1 MPAVDAFVRLRLLTV
16 QPAPIEAQRYRSRL
30 TNRLSWA
37 RHEPPARDNVNLMS
51 LRFVPYGECSRIAS
65 LDADPVERAAAFAAV
80 CRLNALYMI
89 ERAGSG
95 HPGTTFSSLDIVAWL
110 HLEVL
115 GEGDRYF
122 SSKGHDVP
130 GLYAVLA
137 ALGRIDFELIHR
149 LRRLDGL
156 PGHPDVAA
164 TPEVVTSTGSLG
176 MGISKARGFVLADRF
191 LGRSGRAYVLTGDG
205 ELQEGQ
211 FWESLQ
217 PTANRGLHEIT
228 VIVDRNHVQSDT
240 WVEEVSDLGDLE
252 AKVRAFGW
260 AVARCD
266 GHDLGALAGALASL
280 AGEERPKLVIA
291 DTVKGAGVSFM
302 EPHDLPHT
310 DTALY
315 GFHSGAPS
323 PDEYERAVEEIKAP
337 LDERLARLGAAPV
350 ELVEA
355 EPPMHR
361 SAPRERQRLVPTYA
375 EALVEQAARE
385 PRLVALDADLR
396 LDTGL
401 FAFRERYPDR
411 FFECGIAEQDMVSQ
425 AGAMALAGLLPV
437 VHSFAC
443 FLSTRPNEQIYNN
456 ATERSKVIY
465 IGSLAGLVPG
475 GPGHSHQSVRD
486 ISALG
491 AVPGMALIEPFSE
504 AEVRAALDW
513 AVDHA
518 PGPVYLRLVSVPW
531 ALGFDPP
538 PVDALV
544 PGRGTVLRPA
554 GDVLFVAAGPVM
566 IAAAWR
572 AAELLGEDGL
582 EAGVVALP
590 WLRDVDGAWVADVA
604 GEAAIVSLD
613 NHYVSGGQGDAVL
626 AALAVESPG
635 AAARLH
641 KVGVTSIP
649 KSGGN
654 DEVLRAH
661 GLDADGIVDQVTRR
675 LGVRV

>member
-1 MPAVDAFVRLRLLTV
+1 MTGLRYV
-16 QPAPIEAQRYRSRL
+16 AQADC
-30 TNRLSWA
+30 A
-37 RHEPPARDNVNLMS
+37 RVA
-51 LRFVPYGECSRIAS
+51 G
-65 LDADPVERAAAFAAV
+65 LDADPVERAAAFADV

-95 HPGTTFSSLDIVAWL
+95 HPGTTFSSIDVVAWL

-115 GEGDRYF
+115 GDGDRYF

-130 GLYAVLA
+130 GLYAVLT
-137 ALGRIDFELIHR
+137 ALGRLDFDLIHQ

-176 MGISKARGFVLADRF
+176 MGVSKARGFVLADRVR
-191 LGRSGRAYVLTGDG
+191 GRSGRVYVLTGDG

-217 PTANRGLHEIT
+217 PTANRRLAEIT
-228 VIVDRNHVQSDT
+228 VIVDRNLVQSDT
-240 WVEEVSDLGDLE
+240 WVSEVSDLGDLE
-252 AKVRAFGW
+252 AKLRAFGW
-260 AVARCD
+260 VVRSCD
-266 GHDLGALAGALASL
+266 GHDLRAFADTLAGLDDV
-280 AGEERPKLVIA
+280 ERPRAVIA
-291 DTVKGAGVSFM
+291 NTRKGGGVSFM
-302 EPHDLPHT
+302 EPHDLPKT

-315 GFHSGAPS
+315 GYHSGAPTE
-323 PDEYERAVEEIKAP
+323 DEYEQAV
-337 LDERLARLGAAPV
+337 DEVLARLNARLERLGAEPV
-350 ELVEA
+350 GLVPA
-355 EPPMHR
+355 EPPEHH
-361 SAPRERQRLVPTYA
+361 SAPKERQRLVPAYG
-375 EALVEQAARE
+375 EALVAAAAQE
-385 PRLVALDADLR
+385 PRLIALDADLR

-401 FAFRERYPDR
+401 VAFRERFPDR

-465 IGSLAGLVPG
+465 AGSLAGLVPG

-491 AVPGMALIEPFSE
+491 AIPGMALLEPFCE
-504 AEVRAALDW
+504 DECRAIVRW
-513 AVDHA
+513 AVHQA
-518 PGPVYLRLVSVPW
+518 PGSVYIRLCSVPW

-538 PVDALV
+538 TIERLD

-554 GDVLFVAAGPVM
+554 GELLFVAAGPVM
-566 IAAAWR
+566 VANAMH
-572 AAELLGEDGL
+572 AAELVDAD
-582 EAGVVALP
+582 AGVVAIP
-590 WLRDVDGAWVADVA
+590 WLRDVDGSWLAEVA
-604 GEAAIVSLD
+604 GDAQIVTLD
-613 NHYVSGGQGDAVL
+613 NHYVVGGLGDAVL
-626 AALAVESPG
+626 AALADAG
-635 AAARLH
+635 APNPVQ
-641 KVGVTSIP
+641 KIGVTSVP

-654 DEVLRAH
+654 DEVLKAH
-661 GLDADGIVDQVTRR
+661 GLDAEGIAAQVRRR
-675 LGVRV
+675 LGAAV

>member
-1 MPAVDAFVRLRLLTV
+1 MLRYV
-16 QPAPIEAQRYRSRL
+16 
-30 TNRLSWA
+30 
-37 RHEPPARDNVNLMS
+37 PPA
-51 LRFVPYGECSRIAS
+51 ECERIRG
-65 LDADPVERAAAFAAV
+65 LEADPAERAAAFADA

-115 GEGDRYF
+115 GDGDRYF

-137 ALGRIDFELIHR
+137 ALGRLDFDLIHE

-176 MGISKARGFVLADRF
+176 MGISKARGFVLADRV
-191 LGRSGRAYVLTGDG
+191 LGRSGRVYVLTGDG

-217 PTANRGLHEIT
+217 PTTNRGLGEIT
-228 VIVDRNHVQSDT
+228 VIVDRNGIQSDT
-240 WVEEVSDLGDLE
+240 WVSKVSDLGDLE
-252 AKVRAFGW
+252 AKFRTFGW

-266 GHDLGALAGALASL
+266 GHDLRAFGETLEALRGEAG
-280 AGEERPKLVIA
+280 PKVVIA
-291 DTVKGAGVSFM
+291 DTRKGAGVSFM
-302 EPHDLPHT
+302 EPHDLPLT

-315 GFHSGAPS
+315 GFHSGAPTA
-323 PDEYERAVEEIKAP
+323 DEYERAVEEIKAR
-337 LDERLARLGAAPV
+337 LDARLGRLGAAPV

-355 EPPMHR
+355 APPEHR
-361 SAPRERQRLVPTYA
+361 SAPKERQRLVPTYG

-385 PRLVALDADLR
+385 PRLVVLDAELR

-401 FAFRERYPDR
+401 VGFRERFPDR

-465 IGSLAGLVPG
+465 VGSLAGLVPG

-504 AEVRAALDW
+504 AEVRAAVKW
-513 AVDHA
+513 AVDRA

-531 ALGFDPP
+531 ALGFEPP
-538 PVDALV
+538 AIDELV
-544 PGRGTVLRPA
+544 PGRGTVLRPG

-566 IAAAWR
+566 VATAWHAADLL
-572 AAELLGEDGL
+572 AADGL
-582 EAGVVALP
+582 DVGLIELP
-590 WLRDVDGAWVADVA
+590 WLRDVDGAWLADVA
-604 GEAAIVSLD
+604 GDAAIVCLD
-613 NHYVSGGQGDAVL
+613 NHYVVGGQGDAVL
-626 AALAVESPG
+626 AALAADAPE
-635 AAARLH
+635 AAARVR
-641 KVGVTSIP
+641 KIGVTSIP

-661 GLDADGIVDQVTRR
+661 GLDAESIAGR
-675 LGVRV
+675 VRSALPQRVSD

>member
-1 MPAVDAFVRLRLLTV
+1 ML
-16 QPAPIEAQRYRSRL
+16 E
-30 TNRLSWA
+30 
-37 RHEPPARDNVNLMS
+37 
-51 LRFVPYGECSRIAS
+51 
-65 LDADPVERAAAFAAV
+65 ADPVERAAAFGDA

-130 GLYAVLA
+130 GLYAVLT
-137 ALGRIDFELIHR
+137 ALGRLDFDLIHQ

-176 MGISKARGFVLADRF
+176 MGISKARGFVLADRV
-191 LGRSGRAYVLTGDG
+191 LGRFGSVYVLTGDG

-217 PTANRGLHEIT
+217 PTANQRLREIT
-228 VIVDRNHVQSDT
+228 VIVDRNEVQSDT
-240 WVEEVSDLGDLE
+240 WVSQVSDLGDLE
-252 AKVRAFGW
+252 AKLQPFGW

-266 GHDLGALAGALASL
+266 GHDLRSL
-280 AGEERPKLVIA
+280 AGTLEELRDEERPKLVIA
-291 DTVKGAGVSFM
+291 ATRKGAGVSFM
-302 EPHDLPHT
+302 EPHDLPRT

-315 GFHSGAPS
+315 GFHSGAPT
-323 PDEYERAVEEIKAP
+323 PDEYERAVEEIKAR
-337 LDERLARLGAAPV
+337 LDTRLERLGEAAI

-355 EPPMHR
+355 APPEHR
-361 SAPRERQRLVPTYA
+361 SAPRDRQRLVPTYG
-375 EALVEQAARE
+375 EALVEQAVRE
-385 PRLVALDADLR
+385 PRLVVLDADLR

-401 FAFRERYPDR
+401 VTFRERYPDR

-465 IGSLAGLVPG
+465 VGSLAGLVPG

-491 AVPGMALIEPFSE
+491 AVPGLALIEPFSE
-504 AEVRAALDW
+504 AEVRAALEW
-513 AVDHA
+513 AVHRA
-518 PGPVYLRLVSVPW
+518 PGSVYLRLVSVPW

-538 PVDALV
+538 AITELV
-544 PGRGTVLRPA
+544 PGQGTVLRQG
-554 GDVLFVAAGPVM
+554 GDLLFVAAGPVM
-566 IAAAWR
+566 VAAVWR
-572 AAELLGEDGL
+572 AADLLAADGL

-590 WLRDVDGAWVADVA
+590 WLRDVDGTWVA
-604 GEAAIVSLD
+604 EAAAGAPIVTLD
-613 NHYVSGGQGDAVL
+613 NHYVTGGQGDAVL
-626 AALAVESPG
+626 AALAADAPEE
-635 AAARLH
+635 AARLH
-641 KVGVTSIP
+641 KIGVTSIP

-661 GLDADGIVDQVTRR
+661 GLDAEGIVEQVARR
-675 LGVRV
+675 LPARA